1 MTTLEREV
9 VELKARVEHLEAVV
23 RQLVGKV
30 RQTGPAVL
38 DEPLDLGQL
47 LARCK
52 AEGVVRDPTPEER
65 RLADEWDVLP
75 EEKKQAHI
83 HVMQHLVLDP
93 PLSQII
99 TENRH

>member
-9 VELKARVEHLEAVV
+9 VELTARVEYLEAMV

-30 RQTGPAVL
+30 RPVVPAAS
-38 DEPLDLGQL
+38 DESLALEQL

-52 AEGVVRDPTPEER
+52 AEGVVRDPTPEECC
-65 RLADEWDVLP
+65 LAGEWDALP
-75 EEKKQAHI
+75 EEEKQAHI
-83 HVMQHLVLDP
+83 RAMQHLDLATS
-93 PLSQII
+93 LSQII

>member
-9 VELKARVEHLEAVV
+9 VELKARVEYLEAMV

-30 RQTGPAVL
+30 RQVVLAAL
-38 DEPLDLGQL
+38 DEPLALEQL

-52 AEGVVRDPTPEER
+52 AEGVVRDPTPEECC
-65 RLADEWDVLP
+65 LAGEWDALP
-75 EEKKQAHI
+75 EEEKQAHI
-83 HVMQHLVLDP
+83 RGMQHLDLAP

>member
-9 VELKARVEHLEAVV
+9 VEIKARVERLEALVG
-23 RQLVGKV
+23 QLVGKTHQAV
-30 RQTGPAVL
+30 PAAL
-38 DEPLDLGQL
+38 DEPLDLEQL

-65 RLADEWDVLP
+65 RLAEEWDALP
-75 EEKKQAHI
+75 EEEKQAHI
-83 HVMQHLVLDP
+83 RVMQHLLLDP
-93 PLSQII
+93 PLSQIL

>member
-38 DEPLDLGQL
+38 DEPLDLGSSL
-47 LARCK
+47 PGARLR
-52 AEGVVRDPTPEER
+52 E
-65 RLADEWDVLP
+65 
-75 EEKKQAHI
+75 
-83 HVMQHLVLDP
+83 
-93 PLSQII
+93 
-99 TENRH
+99 

>member
-9 VELKARVEHLEAVV
+9 VELKARVEHLEALV
-23 RQLVGKV
+23 RQLIGKACQEV
-30 RQTGPAVL
+30 PDAL
-38 DEPLDLGQL
+38 DEPLDLEQL

-52 AEGVVRDPTPEER
+52 AAGVVRDPTPEER
-65 RLADEWDVLP
+65 RLADEWDALP
-75 EEKKQAHI
+75 EEEKHAHI
-83 HVMQHLVLDP
+83 RVMHHLVLEP

>member
-1 MTTLEREV
+1 MMTLEREV
-9 VELKARVEHLEAVV
+9 VELKARVEHLEALVH
-23 RQLVGKV
+23 QLVGKA
-30 RQTGPAVL
+30 RQAVPTVS
-38 DEPLDLGQL
+38 DAPLDLKQL

-52 AEGVVRDPTPEER
+52 AAGVVRDPTPEER
-65 RLADEWDVLP
+65 CLAGEWDALP
-75 EEKKQAHI
+75 EEEKHAHI

>member
-9 VELKARVEHLEAVV
+9 IELKARVEYLEAIV

-30 RQTGPAVL
+30 YQKGPAAL
-38 DEPLDLGQL
+38 DEPLDLEQL

-52 AEGVVRDPTPEER
+52 AEGVVRDPTPEEH
-65 RLADEWDVLP
+65 RLAEEWNALP
-75 EEKKQAHI
+75 EEEKQAHI
-83 HVMQHLVLDP
+83 RVMRHLVLDP

>member
-9 VELKARVEHLEAVV
+9 VELKARVEYLEAVV

-38 DEPLDLGQL
+38 DEPLDLEQL

-65 RLADEWDVLP
+65 RLAEEWDALP
-75 EEKKQAHI
+75 EEEKQAHI
-83 HVMQHLVLDP
+83 RVMQHLVLDP
-93 PLSQII
+93 PLSQIL
-99 TENRH
+99 TGNRR

>member
-9 VELKARVEHLEAVV
+9 VELKARVEHLEALV
-23 RQLVGKV
+23 RQLVGKA
-30 RQTGPAVL
+30 RQAVPAAL
-38 DEPLDLGQL
+38 DKPRDLEQL

-65 RLADEWDVLP
+65 RLADEWDALP
-75 EEKKQAHI
+75 EEEKQAHI
-83 HVMQHLVLDP
+83 RIMHHLVLDP

-99 TENRH
+99 TDNRH

>member
-23 RQLVGKV
+23 RQLIGQV
-30 RQTGPAVL
+30 RQAGPAAL
-38 DEPLDLGQL
+38 DEPLDLEQL
-47 LARCK
+47 LAKCK

-65 RLADEWDVLP
+65 RLAQEWDALP
-75 EEKKQAHI
+75 EEEKQAHVR
-83 HVMQHLVLDP
+83 VMQHLVLAP